1 MFLQTK
7 HTCKNLLL
15 REDSLSEIS
24 IEGWI
29 KTKRISKSIAFVELN
44 DGSCQSNLQI
54 IVNDETTLS
63 EPLETFSTGASII
76 VKGALIES
84 EGANQKWEVL
94 AKSISVLG
102 YCDNNYPLQK
112 KRHSDEFLRS
122 IAHLRGRTN
131 KYAALARIRSQ
142 LSFSIH
148 NYFHRNN
155 FVQIHTPIITGSD
168 CEGAGEMFNVE
179 HLLDDENFFGRPAHL
194 TVSGQLPLETYCLSH
209 SRVYTFGPAFRAEN
223 SNTARHVSEFWM
235 VEPEIAFAD
244 LSDDMDL
251 AEDVVKQITKE
262 VLEECPDEMT
272 LFKKYV
278 DKNLE
283 THLQALDSKFHRCTY
298 SDCID
303 LLKNSNKNFEF
314 KPQWGKDLQTEHERF
329 ITDELFNGPVFIT
342 DWPKEIKPFYM
353 RLNDDEKTVSC
364 MDLIMPR
371 VGELIG
377 GSARE
382 ERLDE
387 LKMRLGNIEE
397 AMNDYWWY
405 LETRRYG
412 TVKHAGFGMGFE
424 RLIMLLT
431 GVSNIRDVIAYPRT
445 PHSLE
450 F

>member
-1 MFLQTK
+1 MFLK
-7 HTCKNLLL
+7 NKLTCKDLLL
-15 REDSLSEIS
+15 REEPLPAIS

-29 KTKRISKSIAFVELN
+29 KTKRSSKNIVFIELN

-54 IVNDETTLS
+54 VINDETKLS
-63 EPLETFSTGASII
+63 EPLETLSTGASIS
-76 VKGALIES
+76 VNGNLIES
-84 EGANQKWEVL
+84 EGANQKWEVS
-94 AKSISVLG
+94 AESISVLG
-102 YCDNNYPLQK
+102 YCDIDYPLQK
-112 KRHSDEFLRS
+112 KRHSDEFLRG

-148 NYFHRNN
+148 NYFHQNN

-179 HLLDDENFFGRPAHL
+179 HMLGKENFFGRPAHL

-251 AEDVVKQITKE
+251 AENFIKQVTKE
-262 VLEECPDEMT
+262 ALEECHEEMT
-272 LFKKYV
+272 LFKNYV
-278 DKNLE
+278 DKGLE
-283 THLQALDSKFHRCTY
+283 KRLEMLSSRFHRCTY
-298 SDCID
+298 SDCIE
-303 LLKNSNKNFEF
+303 LLKKSNKNFEF
-314 KPQWGKDLQTEHERF
+314 KPEWGKDLQTEHEKF
-329 ITDELFNGPVFIT
+329 ITDDHFKGPIFIT
-342 DWPKEIKPFYM
+342 DWPKDIKPFYM

-382 ERLDE
+382 ERSDQ
-387 LKMRLGNIEE
+387 LKMRLGDDERT
-397 AMNDYWWY
+397 MDDYWWY
-405 LETRRYG
+405 LETRKYG

-431 GVSNIRDVIAYPRT
+431 GVTNIRDVIAYPRT

>member
-1 MFLQTK
+1 MFLENK
-7 HTCKNLLL
+7 LTCKDLLL
-15 REDSLSEIS
+15 REEPLPAIS

-29 KTKRISKSIAFVELN
+29 KTKRSSKNIVFIELN

-54 IVNDETTLS
+54 VINDETELS
-63 EPLETFSTGASII
+63 EPLETLSTGASIS
-76 VKGALIES
+76 VNGNLIES
-84 EGANQKWEVL
+84 EGANQKWEVS
-94 AKSISVLG
+94 AESISVLG
-102 YCDNNYPLQK
+102 YCDIDYPLQK
-112 KRHSDEFLRS
+112 KRHSDEFLRG

-148 NYFHRNN
+148 NYFHQNN

-179 HLLDDENFFGRPAHL
+179 HMLGKENFFGRPAHL

-251 AEDVVKQITKE
+251 AENFIKQVTKE
-262 VLEECPDEMT
+262 ALEECHEEMT
-272 LFKKYV
+272 LFKNYV
-278 DKNLE
+278 DKGLE
-283 THLQALDSKFHRCTY
+283 KRLEMLSSRFHRCTY
-298 SDCID
+298 SDCIE
-303 LLKNSNKNFEF
+303 LLKKSNKNFEF
-314 KPQWGKDLQTEHERF
+314 KPEWGKDLQTEHEKF
-329 ITDELFNGPVFIT
+329 ITDDHFKGPIFIT
-342 DWPKEIKPFYM
+342 DWPKDIKPFYM

-382 ERLDE
+382 ERSDQ
-387 LKMRLGNIEE
+387 LKMRLGDDERT
-397 AMNDYWWY
+397 MDDYWWY
-405 LETRRYG
+405 LETRKYG

-431 GVSNIRDVIAYPRT
+431 GVTNIRDVIAYPRT

>member
-1 MFLQTK
+1 M
-7 HTCKNLLL
+7 
-15 REDSLSEIS
+15 
-24 IEGWI
+24 
-29 KTKRISKSIAFVELN
+29 
-44 DGSCQSNLQI
+44 
-54 IVNDETTLS
+54 
-63 EPLETFSTGASII
+63 
-76 VKGALIES
+76 
-84 EGANQKWEVL
+84 
-94 AKSISVLG
+94 
-102 YCDNNYPLQK
+102 K
-112 KRHSDEFLRS
+112 KQVYLEFLREK
-122 IAHLRGRTN
+122 AHLRFRTN
-131 KYAALARIRSQ
+131 TFSAVFRIRHA
-142 LSFSIH
+142 LSFAIH
-148 NYFHRNN
+148 QFFNDKG
-155 FVQIHTPIITGSD
+155 FVNLHTPIITGAD
-168 CEGAGEMFNVE
+168 AEGAGEMFNVE
-179 HLLDDENFFGRPAHL
+179 HLLGEENFFGRPAHL

-251 AEDVVKQITKE
+251 AEDFIKQVAKE
-262 VLEECPDEMT
+262 TLEMCPEEMT

-278 DKNLE
+278 DKHLE
-283 THLQALDSKFHRCTY
+283 KRLEMLNSKFHRCTY

-314 KPQWGKDLQTEHERF
+314 KPEWGKDLQTEHEKF
-329 ITDELFNGPVFIT
+329 ITDDHFKGPVFIT
-342 DWPKEIKPFYM
+342 DWPKDIKPFYM

-382 ERLDE
+382 ERSDL
-387 LKMRLGNIEE
+387 LKIRLGDVEK

-405 LETRRYG
+405 LETRKYG

-431 GVSNIRDVIAYPRT
+431 GITNIRDVIAYPRT

>member
-1 MFLQTK
+1 MFLENK
-7 HTCKNLLL
+7 LTCKDLLL
-15 REDSLSEIS
+15 REEPLPAIS

-29 KTKRISKSIAFVELN
+29 KTKRSSKNIVFIELN

-54 IVNDETTLS
+54 VINDETKLS
-63 EPLETFSTGASII
+63 EPLETLSTGASIS
-76 VKGALIES
+76 VNGNLIES
-84 EGANQKWEVL
+84 EGANQKWEVS
-94 AKSISVLG
+94 AESISVLG
-102 YCDNNYPLQK
+102 YCDIDYPLQK
-112 KRHSDEFLRS
+112 KRHSDEFLRG

-148 NYFHRNN
+148 NYFHQNN

-179 HLLDDENFFGRPAHL
+179 HMLGKENFFGRPAHL

-251 AEDVVKQITKE
+251 AENFIKQVTKE
-262 VLEECPDEMT
+262 ALEECHEEMT
-272 LFKKYV
+272 LFKNYV
-278 DKNLE
+278 DKGLE
-283 THLQALDSKFHRCTY
+283 KRLEMLSSRFHRCTY
-298 SDCID
+298 SDCIE
-303 LLKNSNKNFEF
+303 LLKKSNKNFEF
-314 KPQWGKDLQTEHERF
+314 KPEWGKDLQTEHEKF
-329 ITDELFNGPVFIT
+329 ITDDHFKGPIFIT
-342 DWPKEIKPFYM
+342 DWPKDIKPFYM

-382 ERLDE
+382 ERSDQ
-387 LKMRLGNIEE
+387 LKMRLGDDERT
-397 AMNDYWWY
+397 MDDYWWY
-405 LETRRYG
+405 LETRKYG

-431 GVSNIRDVIAYPRT
+431 GVTNIRDVIAYPRT

>member
-1 MFLQTK
+1 MFLK
-7 HTCKNLLL
+7 NKLTCKDLLL
-15 REDSLSEIS
+15 REEPLPAIS

-29 KTKRISKSIAFVELN
+29 KTKRSSKNIVFIELN

-54 IVNDETTLS
+54 VINDETKLS
-63 EPLETFSTGASII
+63 EPLETLSTGASIS
-76 VKGALIES
+76 VNGNLIES
-84 EGANQKWEVL
+84 EGANQKWEVS
-94 AKSISVLG
+94 AESISVLG
-102 YCDNNYPLQK
+102 YCDIDYPLQK

-148 NYFHRNN
+148 NYFHQNN

-179 HLLDDENFFGRPAHL
+179 HMLGKENFFGRPAHL

-251 AEDVVKQITKE
+251 AENFIKQVTKE
-262 VLEECPDEMT
+262 ALEECHEEMT
-272 LFKKYV
+272 LFKNYV
-278 DKNLE
+278 DKGLE
-283 THLQALDSKFHRCTY
+283 KRLEMLSSRFHRCTY
-298 SDCID
+298 SDCIE
-303 LLKNSNKNFEF
+303 LLKKSNKNFEF
-314 KPQWGKDLQTEHERF
+314 KPEWGKDLQTEHEKF
-329 ITDELFNGPVFIT
+329 ITDDHFKGPIFIT
-342 DWPKEIKPFYM
+342 DWPKDIKPFYM

-382 ERLDE
+382 ERSDQ
-387 LKMRLGNIEE
+387 LKMRLGDDERT
-397 AMNDYWWY
+397 MDDYWWY
-405 LETRRYG
+405 LETRKYG

-431 GVSNIRDVIAYPRT
+431 GVTNIRDVIAYPRT

>member
-1 MFLQTK
+1 MFLK
-7 HTCKNLLL
+7 NKLTCKDLLL
-15 REDSLSEIS
+15 REEPLPAIS

-29 KTKRISKSIAFVELN
+29 KTKRSSKNIVFIELN

-54 IVNDETTLS
+54 VINDETELS
-63 EPLETFSTGASII
+63 EPLETLSTGASIS
-76 VKGALIES
+76 VNGNLIES
-84 EGANQKWEVL
+84 EGANQKWEVS
-94 AKSISVLG
+94 AESISVLG
-102 YCDNNYPLQK
+102 YCDIDYPLQK
-112 KRHSDEFLRS
+112 KRHSDEFLRG

-148 NYFHRNN
+148 NYFHQNN

-179 HLLDDENFFGRPAHL
+179 HMLGKENFFGRPAHL

-251 AEDVVKQITKE
+251 AENFIKQVTKE
-262 VLEECPDEMT
+262 ALEECHEEMT
-272 LFKKYV
+272 LFKNYV
-278 DKNLE
+278 DKGLE
-283 THLQALDSKFHRCTY
+283 KRLEMLSSRFHRCTY
-298 SDCID
+298 SDCIE
-303 LLKNSNKNFEF
+303 LLKKSNKNFEF
-314 KPQWGKDLQTEHERF
+314 KPEWGKDLQTEHEKF
-329 ITDELFNGPVFIT
+329 ITDDHFKGPIFIT
-342 DWPKEIKPFYM
+342 DWPKDIKPFYM

-382 ERLDE
+382 ERSDQ
-387 LKMRLGNIEE
+387 LKMRLGDDERT
-397 AMNDYWWY
+397 MDDYWWY
-405 LETRRYG
+405 LETRKYG

-431 GVSNIRDVIAYPRT
+431 GVTNIRDVIAYPRT

>member
-1 MFLQTK
+1 MFLK
-7 HTCKNLLL
+7 NKLTCKDLLL
-15 REDSLSEIS
+15 REEPLPAIS

-29 KTKRISKSIAFVELN
+29 KTKRSSKNIVFIELN

-54 IVNDETTLS
+54 VINDETKLS
-63 EPLETFSTGASII
+63 EPLETLSTGASIS
-76 VKGALIES
+76 VNGNLIES
-84 EGANQKWEVL
+84 EGANQKWEVS
-94 AKSISVLG
+94 AESISVLG
-102 YCDNNYPLQK
+102 YCDIDYPLQK
-112 KRHSDEFLRS
+112 KRHSDEFLRG

-148 NYFHRNN
+148 NYFHQNN

-179 HLLDDENFFGRPAHL
+179 HLLGKENFFGRPAHL

-251 AEDVVKQITKE
+251 AENFIKQVTKE
-262 VLEECPDEMT
+262 ALEECHEEMT
-272 LFKKYV
+272 LFKNYV
-278 DKNLE
+278 DKGLE
-283 THLQALDSKFHRCTY
+283 KRLEMLSSRFHRCTY
-298 SDCID
+298 SDCIE
-303 LLKNSNKNFEF
+303 LLKKSNKNFEF
-314 KPQWGKDLQTEHERF
+314 KPEWGKDLQTEHEKF
-329 ITDELFNGPVFIT
+329 ITDDHFKGPIFIT
-342 DWPKEIKPFYM
+342 DWPKDIKPFYM

-382 ERLDE
+382 ERSDQ
-387 LKMRLGNIEE
+387 LKMRLGDDERT
-397 AMNDYWWY
+397 MDDYWWY
-405 LETRRYG
+405 LETRKYG

-431 GVSNIRDVIAYPRT
+431 GVTNIRDVIAYPRT

>member
-1 MFLQTK
+1 MFLK
-7 HTCKNLLL
+7 NKLTCKDLLL
-15 REDSLSEIS
+15 REEPLPAIS

-29 KTKRISKSIAFVELN
+29 KTKRSSKNIVFIELN

-54 IVNDETTLS
+54 VINDETKLS
-63 EPLETFSTGASII
+63 EPLETLSTGASIS
-76 VKGALIES
+76 VNGNLIES
-84 EGANQKWEVL
+84 EGANQKWEVS
-94 AKSISVLG
+94 AESISVLG
-102 YCDNNYPLQK
+102 YCDIDYPLQK
-112 KRHSDEFLRS
+112 KRHSDEFLRG

-148 NYFHRNN
+148 NYFHQNN

-179 HLLDDENFFGRPAHL
+179 HMLGKENFFGRPAHL

-251 AEDVVKQITKE
+251 AENFIKQVTKE
-262 VLEECPDEMT
+262 ALEECHEEMT
-272 LFKKYV
+272 LFKNYV
-278 DKNLE
+278 DKGLE
-283 THLQALDSKFHRCTY
+283 KRLEMLSSRFHRCTY
-298 SDCID
+298 SDCIE
-303 LLKNSNKNFEF
+303 LLKKSNKNFEF
-314 KPQWGKDLQTEHERF
+314 KPEWGKDLQTEHEKF
-329 ITDELFNGPVFIT
+329 ITDDHFKGPIFIT
-342 DWPKEIKPFYM
+342 DWPKDIKPFYM

-382 ERLDE
+382 ERSDQ
-387 LKMRLGNIEE
+387 LKMRLGDDGRT
-397 AMNDYWWY
+397 MDDYWWY
-405 LETRRYG
+405 LETRKYG

-431 GVSNIRDVIAYPRT
+431 GVTNIRDVIAYPRT

>member
-1 MFLQTK
+1 MFLK
-7 HTCKNLLL
+7 NKLTCKDLLL
-15 REDSLSEIS
+15 REEPLPAIS

-29 KTKRISKSIAFVELN
+29 KTKRSSKNIVFIELN

-54 IVNDETTLS
+54 VINDGTKLS
-63 EPLETFSTGASII
+63 EPLETLSTGASIS
-76 VKGALIES
+76 VNGNLIES
-84 EGANQKWEVL
+84 EGANQKWEVS
-94 AKSISVLG
+94 AESISVLG
-102 YCDNNYPLQK
+102 YCDIDYPLQK
-112 KRHSDEFLRS
+112 KRHSDEFLRG

-131 KYAALARIRSQ
+131 KYSALARIRSQ

-148 NYFHRNN
+148 NYFHQNN

-179 HLLDDENFFGRPAHL
+179 HMLGKENFFGRPAHL

-251 AEDVVKQITKE
+251 AENFIKQVTKE
-262 VLEECPDEMT
+262 ALEECHEEMT
-272 LFKKYV
+272 LFKNYV
-278 DKNLE
+278 DKGLE
-283 THLQALDSKFHRCTY
+283 KRLEMLSSRFHRCTY
-298 SDCID
+298 SDCIE
-303 LLKNSNKNFEF
+303 LLKKSNKNFEF
-314 KPQWGKDLQTEHERF
+314 KPEWGKDLQTEHEKF
-329 ITDELFNGPVFIT
+329 ITDDHFKGPIFIT
-342 DWPKEIKPFYM
+342 DWPKDIKPFYM

-382 ERLDE
+382 ERSDQ
-387 LKMRLGNIEE
+387 LKMRLGDDERT
-397 AMNDYWWY
+397 MDDYWWY
-405 LETRRYG
+405 LETRKYG

-431 GVSNIRDVIAYPRT
+431 GVTNIRDVIAYPRT

>member
-1 MFLQTK
+1 MFLKNK
-7 HTCKNLLL
+7 HTCKDLLL
-15 REDSLSEIS
+15 RDEPLPAIS

-29 KTKRISKSIAFVELN
+29 KTKRSSKNIVFIELN

-54 IVNDETTLS
+54 VINDETKQS
-63 EPLETFSTGASII
+63 EPLETLSTGASIS
-76 VKGALIES
+76 VNGNLIES
-84 EGANQKWEVL
+84 EGANQKWEVS
-94 AKSISVLG
+94 AESISVLG
-102 YCDNNYPLQK
+102 YCDIDYPLQK
-112 KRHSDEFLRS
+112 KRHSDEFLRG

-148 NYFHRNN
+148 NYFHQNN

-179 HLLDDENFFGRPAHL
+179 HMLGKENFFGRPAHL

-251 AEDVVKQITKE
+251 AENFIKQVTKE
-262 VLEECPDEMT
+262 ALEECHEEMT
-272 LFKKYV
+272 LFKNYV
-278 DKNLE
+278 DKGLE
-283 THLQALDSKFHRCTY
+283 KRLEMLSSRFHRCTY
-298 SDCID
+298 SDCIE
-303 LLKNSNKNFEF
+303 LLKKSNKNFEF
-314 KPQWGKDLQTEHERF
+314 KPEWGKDLQTEHEKF
-329 ITDELFNGPVFIT
+329 ITDDHFKGPIFIT
-342 DWPKEIKPFYM
+342 DWPKDIKPFYM

-382 ERLDE
+382 ERSDQ
-387 LKMRLGNIEE
+387 LKMRLGDDERT
-397 AMNDYWWY
+397 MDDYWWY
-405 LETRRYG
+405 LETRKYG

-431 GVSNIRDVIAYPRT
+431 GVTNIRDVIAYPRT